1 MRLKSLI
8 FFCVLSFINLAAG
21 VDYMGLK
28 PSKLSEFT
36 VYSKGDHVKITWK
49 TKSRKD
55 IIDCTIERSRDGKN
69 FEVLKKIGD
78 DGVNPTSMEFFEVD
92 NEPLPGW
99 SYYRIGQ
106 GFSNGD
112 YAFSEIAPIFYGM
125 DRLRKGA
132 VIVAKNPND
141 PGTTKVNLAKFN
153 QEKVL
158 MVARD
163 TQGVE
168 YYIHEMLFVKGN
180 KLSVKATTTVP
191 KGFYTITASSID
203 ELLGLEL
210 IAE

>member
-1 MRLKSLI
+1 MRIKSLI
-8 FFCVLSFINLAAG
+8 FFCVLSFISLAAG
-21 VDYMGLK
+21 VDYRGLK

-55 IIDCTIERSRDGKN
+55 IIDFAIERSRDRRN
-69 FEVLKKIGD
+69 FEILKKIGD
-78 DGVNPTSMEFFEVD
+78 EGVNPSAMEFFEVD
-92 NEPLPGW
+92 NEPMPRW
-99 SYYRIGQ
+99 SYYRIKQ
-106 GFSNGD
+106 EFSNGD
-112 YAFSEIAPIFYGM
+112 YAYSEIAPIFFGM
-125 DRLRKGA
+125 DRLRKGE

-141 PGTTKVNLAKFN
+141 PGTSKVNLSKFN

-180 KLSVKATTTVP
+180 KLSVKATPLVP
-191 KGFYTITASSID
+191 PGFYTITASSID

>member
-1 MRLKSLI
+1 MRIKSLI
-8 FFCVLSFINLAAG
+8 FFCILSFISLAAG
-21 VDYMGLK
+21 AEYMGLK

-55 IIDCTIERSRDGKN
+55 IIDFAIERSRDGKN
-69 FEVLKKIGD
+69 FEILKKIGD

-92 NEPLPGW
+92 NDPMPGW
-99 SYYRIGQ
+99 SYYRIKQ
-106 GFSNGD
+106 DFSNGD
-112 YAFSEIAPIFYGM
+112 YAYSDIAPIFFGM
-125 DRLRKGA
+125 DRLRKGE

-141 PGTTKVNLAKFN
+141 PGTSKVNLSKFN

-180 KLSVKATTTVP
+180 KLSVKSTPLVP
-191 KGFYTITASSID
+191 PGFYTITASSID